1 MSTHIYSNITE
12 AVGKTPLVRLNRIT
26 DGAGATVLAKLEFYN
41 PGASV
46 KDRIGVAIV
55 DAAEESGELKPGGT
69 IVEGTSGNTGIAL
82 ALVGAAR
89 GYRVILVMP
98 ETASKE
104 RRVLLRAYGAEVV
117 LVPGSIGMSGS
128 VEKAQE
134 IVANTANAIWA
145 RQFANPANPAIH
157 RATTGEEI
165 WADTDGAV
173 DILVA
178 GVGTGG
184 TLTGAGGLLKDRK
197 PGVQVIAVEP
207 SDSTILT
214 AGKPGPHK
222 IQGLGANFVPE
233 VLDRNIYDEVIDVG
247 LPELLAMARRL
258 ATDEGILGGI
268 SSGAAVSAAIQV
280 AKRPENAG
288 KTIVVIVPDYGERY
302 ISTVLYEDLLA
313 AVMAICRVARGRH
326 GACTR
331 HDKRRSDERS
341 PRKQSRRR
349 GRDTSAVVPEARRRS
364 RSSGLGGGPQVPS
377 RSGREGS
384 PWRPPTGCAAHD
396 LHRRLRSGACR
407 RQRQGGRRLGH
418 PIGDGCGLS
427 IVSGSG

>member
-117 LVPGSIGMSGS
+117 LVPGSIGMSGA

-207 SDSTILT
+207 SDSAILT
-214 AGKPGPHK
+214 GGKPGPHK

-247 LPELLAMARRL
+247 LPESLAMARRL

-302 ISTVLYEDLLA
+302 ISTVLYEDLL
-313 AVMAICRVARGRH
+313 
-326 GACTR
+326 
-331 HDKRRSDERS
+331 D
-341 PRKQSRRR
+341 
-349 GRDTSAVVPEARRRS
+349 
-364 RSSGLGGGPQVPS
+364 
-377 RSGREGS
+377 
-384 PWRPPTGCAAHD
+384 
-396 LHRRLRSGACR
+396 
-407 RQRQGGRRLGH
+407 
-418 PIGDGCGLS
+418 
-427 IVSGSG
+427 